1 MNDAAAQMAFAGDGA
16 SPPNAAPGVGAKVS
30 VPQFGGSPT
39 GRRRKDGLISGSP
52 EAIAA
57 DRKKAN
63 DYQNRWRAK
72 RRAVDPPALPAKL
85 DGPVGPVPP
94 SPDGVAPM
102 PGAPL
107 AAPGAPLPWDPET
120 LKPIFEQ
127 LVPAC
132 EQLDVQSVTRLA
144 AEADL
149 PKEVLKEVE
158 KDARWTPPTK
168 TALLISAP
176 QVAAKWLN
184 KSGISSENQGEVVLG
199 MAIASIVASHVLLVK
214 KLERMIAEKNPP
226 QERKETPCNSNP
238 SN

>member
-1 MNDAAAQMAFAGDGA
+1 MNDPATQMAFAGGAA
-16 SPPNAAPGVGAKVS
+16 SPPNASPGVGAPQS
-30 VPQFGGSPT
+30 VPQFGGNPT
-39 GRRRKDGLISGSP
+39 GRRRKDGFISGSP
-52 EAIAA
+52 DAIAA

-63 DYQNRWRAK
+63 EYQNRWRSK
-72 RRAVDPPALPAKL
+72 RRALDPPALPAKL
-85 DGPVGPVPP
+85 DGSVGQVPTP
-94 SPDGVAPM
+94 ADGVASV

-107 AAPGAPLPWDPET
+107 AAPGAPIPWDPET
-120 LKPIFEQ
+120 LRPIFEQ

-132 EQLDVQSVTRLA
+132 EQLDVQTITRLA

-168 TALLISAP
+168 TALLLSAP

-214 KLERMIAEKNPP
+214 KLERMIADKNPP
-226 QERKETPCNSNP
+226 KEAAPGSPAHAN
-238 SN
+238 